1 MVMKRVLI
9 ADDHSIHREGLKL
22 LISKTVDMIV
32 TDEAENGQEAIKKVM
47 EGDFDLV
54 ILDISMPG
62 RNGLE
67 VLSDIKRAKPKLP
80 VLILS
85 MHPEEQYALHAFK
98 AGASGYLTKGSPSQE
113 LFDALQ
119 KVALGK
125 RYITPSMADS
135 LAERLATND
144 NRPLHEYLSIREYQI
159 MGMIA
164 AGEKPQQIAKELF
177 MSVKTVA
184 TYRGRILA
192 KMNMKSNVELAR
204 YAMEHKIV

>member
-9 ADDHSIHREGLKL
+9 VDDHSIHREGLKL
-22 LISKTVDMIV
+22 LISKTVDMMV
-32 TDEAENGQEAIKKVM
+32 TDEAENGHDAIKKVM
-47 EGDFDLV
+47 EGDFALV

-67 VLSDIKRAKPKLP
+67 VLADIKRAKPRLP

-98 AGASGYLTKGSPSQE
+98 AGASGYLTKGSPSHE
-113 LFDALQ
+113 LFEALQ

-125 RYITPSMADS
+125 RYITPSLADA
-135 LAERLATND
+135 LAERLAASD
-144 NRPLHEYLSIREYQI
+144 SRPLHENLSIREYQI

-164 AGEKPQQIAKELF
+164 AGIKPQQIASELC

-192 KMNMKSNVELAR
+192 KMNMKSNIELAR

>member
-1 MVMKRVLI
+1 MLMKRVLI
-9 ADDHSIHREGLKL
+9 VDDHSIHREGLKL
-22 LISKTVDMIV
+22 LISKTVDMLV
-32 TDEAENGQEAIKKVM
+32 TDEAENGHDAIKKVM

-125 RYITPSMADS
+125 RYITPSMADA
-135 LAERLATND
+135 LAERLAAND
-144 NRPLHEYLSIREYQI
+144 NRPLHENLSIREYQI

-184 TYRGRILA
+184 TYRGRILT

-204 YAMEHKIV
+204 YALKHKIV

>member
-1 MVMKRVLI
+1 MKRVLI
-9 ADDHSIHREGLKL
+9 ADDHAIHREGLKL
-22 LISKTVDMIV
+22 LISKTVDMVV
-32 TDEAENGQEAIKKVM
+32 TDEAENGQEALKKIM

-98 AGASGYLTKGSPSQE
+98 AGASGYLTKGSPSPE

-125 RYITPSMADS
+125 RYITPSMADAM
-135 LAERLATND
+135 AERLATTD
-144 NRPLHEYLSIREYQI
+144 NRPLHETLSIREYQI

-184 TYRGRILA
+184 TYRTRILT
-192 KMNMKSNVELAR
+192 KMNMKSNIELAR